1 MINKTNTSTIAEDKW
16 DRNRYLQ
23 GCDSKKEQHI
33 KRLK

>member
-23 GCDSKKEQHI
+23 GCDSKKE
-33 KRLK
+33 